1 MAATVPIQSIKRAL
15 DVLDALMEQGL
26 GGEGVSLQAIAGR
39 LGVPPSTAH
48 NILKTMVMCGY
59 VARDDQ
65 HLYRLGPRCRD
76 LARGST
82 LSAKF
87 MAAAQGTIHS
97 LAERTGESVVFAT
110 LVHGRRYPLLRADGH
125 AVVRVSPTY
134 EELSAFFRMVT
145 GRVLAAYATPEELG
159 ELLAVHGL
167 PGESWNGIETEEA
180 LGAALAEVRRAG
192 MAEEECGRTQVY
204 SLAVPVL
211 DAREQLL
218 GALGIHLP
226 ASRATPEHREKI
238 RREIAA
244 AAKRLGQQA

>member
-15 DVLDALMEQGL
+15 DVLDALTERGL
-26 GGEGVSLQAIAGR
+26 GGEGVSLQAIAER
-39 LGVPPSTAH
+39 LGVASSTAH
-48 NILKTMVMCGY
+48 NILKTMVLCGY

-87 MAAAQGTIHS
+87 MATAQGTIHA
-97 LAERTGESVVFAT
+97 LAERTGESVVLAT
-110 LVHGRRYPLLRADGH
+110 LVHGRRFPLLRADGH
-125 AVVRVSPTY
+125 AVLRVSPTF

-145 GRVLAAYATPEELG
+145 GRVLAAYATPEELS
-159 ELLAVHGL
+159 EMVAVHGL
-167 PGESWNGIETEEA
+167 PGESWNGIETEEG
-180 LGAALAEVRRAG
+180 LMAALAEVRRAG

-238 RREIAA
+238 RRAIAA
-244 AAKRLGQQA
+244 AAKRLGHHA